1 MQAILGEYP
10 GAIENTAKIA
20 ERCHVTFTFGDH
32 KLPSFDVPEGETSKS
47 YLRKLC
53 EAAIPERYPEST
65 GKEQERLDY
74 ELGVINQM
82 GFSDYFLIVM
92 DFIRYAKTHG
102 IPIGPGRGSAAGS
115 IVAYLL
121 HITEIDPLR
130 FDLLFER
137 FLNPERVSMPDIDT
151 DLCYRGR
158 GQVIAYLAEKY
169 GAEQVAQI
177 ITFGTLAARAVIRD
191 VGRVMNLPLR
201 EVDKIAKMVP
211 SGPGVTLKKTL
222 DGSKEFKDLYE
233 SNATIHTLID
243 HCLDLEGLSRNSGT
257 HAAGV
262 VICSKPVDAYVPIQ
276 LTADDFI
283 QTQYEKDQVEQLGL
297 LKMDLLGLR
306 NLTVIHDAV
315 EMIRANR
322 GVTIDIDRIPSVDEK
337 TCEMLCAGDTTGV
350 FQSESSGFTNLLMKL
365 HPDRFEDLIPMV
377 ALYRPGPL
385 GSGMAEDFIKRKH
398 GEIPIEYPHPSLAPI
413 LKETYGV
420 ILYQEQ
426 VMQIASV
433 MGGFPSASPTCSAA
447 PWDTRS
453 RRSCRRTGIP
463 LSQAP

>member
-1 MQAILGEYP
+1 
-10 GAIENTAKIA
+10 
-20 ERCHVTFTFGDH
+20 
-32 KLPSFDVPEGETSKS
+32 
-47 YLRKLC
+47 
-53 EAAIPERYPEST
+53 
-65 GKEQERLDY
+65 
-74 ELGVINQM
+74 
-82 GFSDYFLIVM
+82 
-92 DFIRYAKTHG
+92 
-102 IPIGPGRGSAAGS
+102 
-115 IVAYLL
+115 
-121 HITEIDPLR
+121 
-130 FDLLFER
+130 
-137 FLNPERVSMPDIDT
+137 MPDIDT

-177 ITFGTLAARAVIRD
+177 ITFGTLAACAVIRD

-233 SNATIHTLID
+233 SNATVRTLID

-262 VICSKPVDAYVPIQ
+262 VICSKPVDEYVPIQ

-337 TCEMLCAGDTTGV
+337 TCEMLCC
-350 FQSESSGFTNLLMKL
+350 
-365 HPDRFEDLIPMV
+365 I
-377 ALYRPGPL
+377 
-385 GSGMAEDFIKRKH
+385 
-398 GEIPIEYPHPSLAPI
+398 
-413 LKETYGV
+413 
-420 ILYQEQ
+420 Q
-426 VMQIASV
+426 V
-433 MGGFPSASPTCSAA
+433 
-447 PWDTRS
+447 
-453 RRSCRRTGIP
+453 
-463 LSQAP
+463 L

>member
-1 MQAILGEYP
+1 MRAILGEYP

-47 YLRKLC
+47 YLRRLC
-53 EAAIPERYPEST
+53 EAAIPERYPEPS

-211 SGPGVTLKKTL
+211 GGPGVTLKKTL
-222 DGSKEFKDLYE
+222 EGSKEFKDLYE
-233 SNATIHTLID
+233 SNATVHTLID

-262 VICSKPVDAYVPIQ
+262 VICSKPVDEYVPIQ

-283 QTQYEKDQVEQLGL
+283 QTQYEK
-297 LKMDLLGLR
+297 
-306 NLTVIHDAV
+306 
-315 EMIRANR
+315 IR
-322 GVTIDIDRIPSVDEK
+322 
-337 TCEMLCAGDTTGV
+337 
-350 FQSESSGFTNLLMKL
+350 SSN
-365 HPDRFEDLIPMV
+365 
-377 ALYRPGPL
+377 
-385 GSGMAEDFIKRKH
+385 
-398 GEIPIEYPHPSLAPI
+398 
-413 LKETYGV
+413 
-420 ILYQEQ
+420 
-426 VMQIASV
+426 
-433 MGGFPSASPTCSAA
+433 SAF
-447 PWDTRS
+447 S
-453 RRSCRRTGIP
+453 RWIS
-463 LSQAP
+463 

>member
-10 GAIENTAKIA
+10 VAIENTAKIA

-191 VGRVMNLPLR
+191 VGRVMNLP
-201 EVDKIAKMVP
+201 P
-211 SGPGVTLKKTL
+211 SRSGQDRKDGAERPGRHAEE
-222 DGSKEFKDLYE
+222 DAGR
-233 SNATIHTLID
+233 
-243 HCLDLEGLSRNSGT
+243 LEGIQRPLRVECDGT
-257 HAAGV
+257 
-262 VICSKPVDAYVPIQ
+262 
-276 LTADDFI
+276 
-283 QTQYEKDQVEQLGL
+283 
-297 LKMDLLGLR
+297 
-306 NLTVIHDAV
+306 
-315 EMIRANR
+315 
-322 GVTIDIDRIPSVDEK
+322 
-337 TCEMLCAGDTTGV
+337 
-350 FQSESSGFTNLLMKL
+350 
-365 HPDRFEDLIPMV
+365 HPDR
-377 ALYRPGPL
+377 PL
-385 GSGMAEDFIKRKH
+385 
-398 GEIPIEYPHPSLAPI
+398 P
-413 LKETYGV
+413 
-420 ILYQEQ
+420 
-426 VMQIASV
+426 
-433 MGGFPSASPTCSAA
+433 
-447 PWDTRS
+447 
-453 RRSCRRTGIP
+453 
-463 LSQAP
+463 